1 MNLTTKLFDTALC
14 LKEAAEMLRLV
25 YPDSIHIGQLE
36 GAATMLE
43 EWINDIESENK
54 KGDYYEKESNRT

>member
-36 GAATMLE
+36 GAAGMIDD
-43 EWINDIESENK
+43 WISEIEMKNK
-54 KGDYYEKESNRT
+54 KGD